1 MSNERSN
8 NPNRAEFAQICMEWL
23 KSNKHTLT
31 VKDRYNDDKLIYV
44 KIPSEGLDYIYNIST
59 YWLRTSLN
67 ATLLIMLFI
76 VQQQKFVYLMV
87 FLIETSPFRKKNWS
101 KKQLW
106 AFMTVKALERN
117 LMKSLKKSFHQSF
130 SQNTKIK

>member
-8 NPNRAEFAQICMEWL
+8 NPNSAEFAQICMEWL

-31 VKDRYNDDKLIYV
+31 VKNRYNDDKLIYV

-67 ATLLIMLFI
+67 A
-76 VQQQKFVYLMV
+76 
-87 FLIETSPFRKKNWS
+87 
-101 KKQLW
+101 
-106 AFMTVKALERN
+106 
-117 LMKSLKKSFHQSF
+117 
-130 SQNTKIK
+130 